1 MKKST
6 ISPPAKGKSKSLTK
20 TASTGLVD
28 FLNNQFPKQV
38 PTAAITAAT
47 KYFGKGK
54 PLQKQDKIIRRLAD
68 KNSDIPTSTL
78 VDLITSQETHERGR
92 KLSD

>member
-6 ISPPAKGKSKSLTK
+6 ISPSAKGKSKSLAR

-28 FLNNQFPKQV
+28 FLNKQFPAQV
-38 PTAAITAAT
+38 PVSAITAAT

-54 PLQKQDKIIRRLAD
+54 PLQK
-68 KNSDIPTSTL
+68 
-78 VDLITSQETHERGR
+78 
-92 KLSD
+92 

>member
-54 PLQKQDKIIRRLAD
+54 TLQK
-68 KNSDIPTSTL
+68 
-78 VDLITSQETHERGR
+78 
-92 KLSD
+92 